1 MILGLNFLVRTLR
14 SYCSGCS
21 SNESDALLIHKCND
35 TLESVREI
43 HAGIQSTKNSVDVNA
58 KKARAI
64 QGETRFQ
71 ILKLKPETIDRGK
84 PKWGDISS
92 RSPGFQKA
100 HAAACSPSKKYLEID
115 AVPSET
121 KKTVNNLRGCSV
133 QYLEFPDTQK
143 PLGVHETR
151 QHKLNS
157 YPINVCS
164 CFLHLRC

>member
-1 MILGLNFLVRTLR
+1 MILGLNCLLRTLR

-84 PKWGDISS
+84 PK
-92 RSPGFQKA
+92 
-100 HAAACSPSKKYLEID
+100 
-115 AVPSET
+115 
-121 KKTVNNLRGCSV
+121 
-133 QYLEFPDTQK
+133 
-143 PLGVHETR
+143 
-151 QHKLNS
+151 
-157 YPINVCS
+157 
-164 CFLHLRC
+164 